1 MPSAA
6 QTAKSSKKTA
16 RKPAEAVDA
25 IALLKADHRT
35 VEGLFAEFEEASGKA
50 QKAKLAQQI
59 CLELSVHAT
68 IEEELLYPICHHEIE
83 EDLVDE
89 AYVEHDGAKMLIAE
103 IMAGSPDEHFYDAK
117 VKVLSEM
124 IKHHVKEEEQRDG
137 LFAQAKKADI
147 DLEEMGQR
155 MAERKEELTKQFKD
169 GGIPTP
175 TTRTLNGAQVEH
187 GQPIEG

>member
-1 MPSAA
+1 MPAA
-6 QTAKSSKKTA
+6 THNGKTTKKASRKSDQTM
-16 RKPAEAVDA
+16 DA
-25 IALLKADHRT
+25 IALLKADHRA
-35 VEGLFAEFEEASGKA
+35 VEELFEQYEGATGKP

-59 CLELSVHAT
+59 CLELSVHTT
-68 IEEELLYPICHHEIE
+68 IEEEILYPACQGEVE

-103 IMAGSPDEHFYDAK
+103 LLAGSPDEHFYDAK

-137 LFAQAKKADI
+137 LFAQVKKADI
-147 DLEEMGQR
+147 DLDEMGQR
-155 MAERKEELTKQFKD
+155 MAERKEELKKQFKD

-175 TTRTLNGAQVEH
+175 MTRSLKGAEVEH
-187 GQPIEG
+187 GQPLEA